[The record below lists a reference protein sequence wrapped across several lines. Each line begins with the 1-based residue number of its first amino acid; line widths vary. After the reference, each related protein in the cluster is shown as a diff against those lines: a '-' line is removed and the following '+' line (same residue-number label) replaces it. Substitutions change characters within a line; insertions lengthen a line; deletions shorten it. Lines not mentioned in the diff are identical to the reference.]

1 MNVVFWSSAVLLAA
15 LAASF
20 VLWPLRARTR
30 SDADLRGQQNRAAYR
45 AECESLDQS
54 LAGGGIDAEAHRSL
68 MLELDR
74 RLLAE
79 SEPARPAPVG
89 SGSGRGVLLGL
100 AVVLPLLAFAA
111 YSMLGGARAERLDG
125 LLQLIERSEDA
136 AARGALLE
144 EALPLL
150 EAESRR
156 ADADGGYR
164 FLLARVYT
172 GQERYPEAAAT
183 YAEVAGIYPQDA
195 DILAQYAQAL
205 YLAAGRHIT
214 PLVQELT
221 DRALTIDPG
230 QITLLGLLGMHHFQN
245 GDFAGAITAWE
256 KLLAALPADAPD
268 ASVIRDGIAVATA
281 RSPGADGSAA
291 TPSAQP
297 APELS
302 TDVGPAAATAG
313 PRLEVH
319 VALSPQLQAE
329 PDTTVFVFAKAVS
342 GPPMPLAV
350 ARFPVSEL
358 PRTVV
363 LDDSMAMAP
372 GMRLSGFPSVRV
384 VARVSRG
391 GGPIAQP
398 GDFEGEA
405 GPVPTGAGVQQ
416 VAVRIDRT
424 L

>member
-1 MNVVFWSSAVLLAA
+1 MNVVFWSSATLLAA

-20 VLWPLRARTR
+20 VLGPLRARTR

-54 LAGGGIDAEAHRSL
+54 LAGGGIDAAAHRSL

-79 SEPARPAPVG
+79 SEPASPAPVG
-89 SGSGRGVLLGL
+89 SGGGRGVLLGL

-125 LLQLIERSEDA
+125 LLQQIERSEDA
-136 AARGALLE
+136 TARGALLE

-164 FLLARVYT
+164 FLLARVYM

-221 DRALTIDPG
+221 DRALSIDPG
-230 QITLLGLLGMHHFQN
+230 QITLLGLLGMDHFQN
-245 GDFAGAITAWE
+245 GDFAGAITAWQ

-268 ASVIRDGIAVATA
+268 ASVIRDGIAVAKTRLPA
-281 RSPGADGSAA
+281 GDMAA
-291 TPSAQP
+291 APPAKP
-297 APELS
+297 APQVSADE
-302 TDVGPAAATAG
+302 GAMAATAG

-329 PDTTVFVFAKAVS
+329 PDTAVFVFAQAVS

>member
-1 MNVVFWSSAVLLAA
+1 MNVVFWSSAILLAA

-54 LAGGGIDAEAHRSL
+54 LAGGGIDAETHRSL

-79 SEPARPAPVG
+79 SEPASPAPVG

-205 YLAAGRHIT
+205 YLAAGRHLT

-268 ASVIRDGIAVATA
+268 ASVIRDGIAVAKTRLPA
-281 RSPGADGSAA
+281 GDMAVAPPAK
-291 TPSAQP
+291 P
-297 APELS
+297 APQVSADE
-302 TDVGPAAATAG
+302 GAMAAAGG

-416 VAVRIDRT
+416 VAVRIDRIS

>member
-1 MNVVFWSSAVLLAA
+1 MNVLFWSFAILLAA
-15 LAASF
+15 LTASF

-30 SDADLRGQQNRAAYR
+30 SDGDLRDQQNRAAYR
-45 AECESLDQS
+45 AECESLDRS
-54 LAGGGIDAEAHRSL
+54 LAGGGIDAQAHRSL

-74 RLLAE
+74 RLLDE
-79 SEPARPAPVG
+79 SEPASPAPVG
-89 SGSGRGVLLGL
+89 SGGGRGVLLAL
-100 AVVLPLLAFAA
+100 AVLLPLLAFAV
-111 YSMLGGARAERLDG
+111 YSMLGGARAEQLDG
-125 LLQLIERSEDA
+125 LLQQIERSEDA
-136 AARGALLE
+136 TARGALLE

-205 YLAAGRHIT
+205 YMAAGRNIT
-214 PLVQELT
+214 PAVQELI
-221 DRALTIDPG
+221 DRALTIDPA
-230 QITLLGLLGMHHFQN
+230 QITLLGLLGMDRFQKD
-245 GDFAGAITAWE
+245 DFAGAIAAWE

-268 ASVIRDGIAVATA
+268 ASVIRDGIAAAKTRLPA
-281 RSPGADGSAA
+281 GDMAAA
-291 TPSAQP
+291 TPAKP
-297 APELS
+297 APQVSADE
-302 TDVGPAAATAG
+302 GAMAATAG

-319 VALSPQLQAE
+319 VELSPQLQAD
-329 PDTTVFVFAKAVS
+329 PDTSVFVFAKAIS

-350 ARFPVSEL
+350 ARFQVSEL

-372 GMRLSGFPSVRV
+372 GMRLSGFPTVKV

-405 GPVPTGAGVQQ
+405 GPVSTGAGVQQ
-416 VAVRIDRT
+416 VSLRIDRK